1 LTFIRDIAGRV
12 SIDRLYAAL
21 VRAPVRDGVLVALF
35 VAVAVFPLIAIRSY
49 HYEEG
54 LTAALARDA
63 LTGSPWYV
71 PDLFGVPWLER
82 PVLQSW
88 IVALISVPLGG
99 VSQLSTRLPTVTAL
113 LATCLLIVWLVRPR
127 ASRLA
132 ALVAAL
138 GFLFSPAILQKIVTA
153 EADTLLTAFQF
164 AAFAVWW
171 RGYENG
177 RVGFLRWLVVG
188 LLLAATALCK
198 GPQPAAFFPLG
209 IGIFILVKRDWRQLP
224 GFVLAGIVS
233 LGLLLAWYAAALP
246 GTDSGRLLGY
256 MRLTGE
262 QLNGNYLVERAKLA
276 MILLTFLP
284 GLLLALPAFAAW
296 VRRREPGDIAP
307 DDRTLFLALTLY
319 AGVAAAALF
328 LWPGAATRYAMP
340 ALPAVAALGGLAFD
354 RLSVRL
360 PMLTRASLAILL
372 ALATYQILW
381 GWIAAPA
388 FPDRFARSRID
399 AGIVDAAT
407 REKPYTI
414 YAPLRAADPVLA
426 YLDKPARYIPVDAL
440 AALPAPSY
448 FLARQSVA
456 ARLAAERPDLDF
468 TLHAVTGSELGLY
481 EVQPR

>member
-1 LTFIRDIAGRV
+1 LTFFRDIAGRV
-12 SIDRLYAAL
+12 SIDRFYAA
-21 VRAPVRDGVLVALF
+21 VARAPVRDGVLVALY
-35 VAVAVFPLIAIRSY
+35 VAAAVFPLIVIRAY

-54 LTAALARDA
+54 LTAALAKDA
-63 LTGSPWYV
+63 LAGSPWYV

-88 IVALISVPLGG
+88 IVAVISVPLGG
-99 VSQLSTRLPTVTAL
+99 VSQLSTRLPTVAAL
-113 LATCLLIVWLVRPR
+113 LGTCLLILSLVRPR

-164 AAFAVWW
+164 AAFVIWW
-171 RGYENG
+171 RGYESG
-177 RVGFLRWLVVG
+177 RIGFLRWLAVG

-209 IGIFILVKRDWRQLP
+209 VGVFILFKRDWRQLP
-224 GFVLAGIVS
+224 GFVLAGVVS
-233 LGLLLAWYAAALP
+233 LGLLVAWYAAVLP
-246 GTDSGRLLGY
+246 GTDAGRLLGY

-262 QLNGNYLVERAKLA
+262 QLQGNYLVERAKLA

-284 GLLLALPAFAAW
+284 GLLLALPALADW
-296 VRRREPGDIAP
+296 LRRREARDIAP

-319 AGVAAAALF
+319 AGVAAVALF

-354 RLSVRL
+354 RLSARRPV
-360 PMLTRASLAILL
+360 LTRISLAILAVL
-372 ALATYQILW
+372 AGYQVVW
-381 GWIAAPA
+381 GWIAAPG
-388 FPDRFARSRID
+388 FPDGFARSRID

-414 YAPLRAADPVLA
+414 YAPLRSADAVLA
-426 YLDKPARYIPVDAL
+426 YLDRPARYIPVEKL
-440 AALPAPSY
+440 VTLQAPSY
-448 FLARQSVA
+448 FLASRPMA
-456 ARLAAERPDLDF
+456 ARLAAQRSDLAF
-468 TLHAVTGSELGLY
+468 TLHVVLGSEVGLY